1 MCCLFGLMGYY
12 SPLQLSTWRYAGA
25 QRSLLDV
32 TVDEV
37 DDHTV
42 TFTVTST
49 LPTTNTSDYK
59 QVYTVFSTGD
69 VRVTSTL
76 TPGEDLPMIPE
87 VGNMLTIPK
96 EFDNVTWYGKG
107 PEENYIDRQTGY
119 RVGVYQKNVD
129 DFFVDYIKPQ
139 ETGNR
144 TDVRWVSLTNDDGV
158 GLLAKAEGNTMEF
171 NALRYTPEQLSNTLH
186 SYMLPEGQDIT
197 LRLNQV
203 QMGLG
208 GDNSWGAM
216 PLTKYQIPANQT
228 YEYTYT
234 LKPITTN
241 DPDEMMADY
250 RTALPGAKQAVSFDD
265 VALNHWASDSIR
277 YVVEKGFFTG
287 TSDTTFAPTAT
298 STRAMLMTVLA
309 RMNDV
314 DTAGSDPWY
323 AEGMEWAKENG
334 VSDGTNPDGVITRE
348 QLAVMLYRDAGS
360 PEVAETKLIFS
371 DAGEVSSWATDAVN
385 WAVRNGILSGKGDNT
400 LDPQGSASR
409 AEVAQMLYNYSF
421 VR

>member
-1 MCCLFGLMGYY
+1 M
-12 SPLQLSTWRYAGA
+12 
-25 QRSLLDV
+25 
-32 TVDEV
+32 
-37 DDHTV
+37 
-42 TFTVTST
+42 
-49 LPTTNTSDYK
+49 
-59 QVYTVFSTGD
+59 
-69 VRVTSTL
+69 
-76 TPGEDLPMIPE
+76 
-87 VGNMLTIPK
+87 
-96 EFDNVTWYGKG
+96 
-107 PEENYIDRQTGY
+107 
-119 RVGVYQKNVD
+119 
-129 DFFVDYIKPQ
+129 
-139 ETGNR
+139 
-144 TDVRWVSLTNDDGV
+144 
-158 GLLAKAEGNTMEF
+158 
-171 NALRYTPEQLSNTLH
+171 
-186 SYMLPEGQDIT
+186 
-197 LRLNQV
+197 
-203 QMGLG
+203 
-208 GDNSWGAM
+208 
-216 PLTKYQIPANQT
+216 
-228 YEYTYT
+228 
-234 LKPITTN
+234 
-241 DPDEMMADY
+241 
-250 RTALPGAKQAVSFDD
+250 
-265 VALNHWASDSIR
+265 ALNHWASDSIR